1 MSAFDSVRFT
11 SGRPL
16 LGEITSDKL
25 NAILAE
31 IRKNRPRGERGI
43 TVRESGDATYI
54 GLATAIKQGGA
65 PAQRN
70 PWDIYVES
78 SEEDTYTLKVQPGT
92 LGGVLASNWEA
103 EFEAS
108 GNGLFYGI
116 AKVTTDGRFVT
127 GVTLE
132 IGEDPPTQQSPTA
145 WGLEEEIDLLFGL
158 FKDGASY
165 NLVGAG
171 NLPAEARLV
180 ATAENEAPVAT
191 GFPLFDLYYVLQ

>member
-65 PAQRN
+65 IAQRN

-116 AKVTTDGRFVT
+116 AKVTTDGTYIT
-127 GVTLE
+127 GVTISISDE
-132 IGEDPPTQQSPTA
+132 EPQFQEATE
-145 WGLEEEIDLLFGL
+145 WGLPDTVDILFGL
-158 FKDGASY
+158 FKDGQSY
-165 NLVGAG
+165 NVTGG
-171 NLPAEARLV
+171 KNV
-180 ATAENEAPVAT
+180 DVYGKNVMITTNEATELGDSVYT
-191 GFPLFDLYYVLQ
+191 LWFKLQ